1 VAGPTQFRILNGG
14 QKPIRKAFQL
24 QPVLSGAGGWKITGV
39 PCMRWNAAQTDP
51 ELRSDPMV
59 KLDLAAFV
67 GEQLRALA
75 QRDSALFNECCS
87 QLAPAQLAA
96 VKQCF

>member
-1 VAGPTQFRILNGG
+1 MEDYR
-14 QKPIRKAFQL
+14 
-24 QPVLSGAGGWKITGV
+24 GAEHETE
-39 PCMRWNAAQTDP
+39 RLQTDP

-75 QRDSALFNECCS
+75 QRDGALFNECCS